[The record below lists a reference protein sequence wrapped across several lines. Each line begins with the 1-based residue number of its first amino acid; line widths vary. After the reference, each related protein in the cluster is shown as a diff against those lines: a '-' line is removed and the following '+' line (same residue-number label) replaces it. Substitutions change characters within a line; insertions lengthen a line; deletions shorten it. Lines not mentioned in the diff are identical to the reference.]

1 MSELFERF
9 RAAQQAIIT
18 QDDEAFLDLL
28 TDDVEYHYHVGTRP
42 LIGKEWVQK
51 FLIKYREVTSDAQWV
66 IHNHAENGNV
76 LFTEGIEEY
85 FDVRSQM
92 TISHPYAGVIEF
104 RDGKIVKWK
113 DYFEMNSVRDS
124 ED

>member
-9 RAAQQAIIT
+9 RAAQQAIIK

-51 FLIKYREVTSDAQWV
+51 FLIKYREVTSDAHWV
-66 IHNHAENGNV
+66 IHNHAENGNI
-76 LFTEGIEEY
+76 LFTEGVEEY

-104 RDGKIVKWK
+104 RNGKIAKWK

>member
-9 RAAQQAIIT
+9 RAAQQAIIK

-51 FLIKYREVTSDAQWV
+51 FLIKYREVTSHAQWV

-85 FDVRSQM
+85 FDVRSQK

-113 DYFEMNSVRDS
+113 DYFEMNSIRDS

>member
-9 RAAQQAIIT
+9 RAAQQAIIK

-85 FDVRSQM
+85 FDVRSQK
-92 TISHPYAGVIEF
+92 TISQPYAGVIEF

-113 DYFEMNSVRDS
+113 DYFEMNSIRDS

>member
-9 RAAQQAIIT
+9 RAAQQAIMMR
-18 QDDEAFLDLL
+18 DDEAFLDLL

-51 FLIKYREVTSDAQWV
+51 FLVKYREVTSDAQWV
-66 IHNHAENGNV
+66 INNHAENGNI
-76 LFTEGIEEY
+76 LFTEGVEEY

-104 RDGKIVKWK
+104 RNGKIAKWK

>member
-18 QDDEAFLDLL
+18 QDDKAFLDLL

-51 FLIKYREVTSDAQWV
+51 FLIKYREVTSDAHWV

>member
-51 FLIKYREVTSDAQWV
+51 FLIKYREVTSDAHWV

-124 ED
+124 EN

>member
-1 MSELFERF
+1 VSELFERF
-9 RAAQQAIIT
+9 RAAQQAIIK

-85 FDVRSQM
+85 FDVRSQK

-113 DYFEMNSVRDS
+113 DYFEMNSIRDS

>member
-1 MSELFERF
+1 MSELFDRF

-18 QDDEAFLDLL
+18 RDDEAFLDLL

-85 FDVRSQM
+85 FDVRSQK

-113 DYFEMNSVRDS
+113 DYFEMNSIRDS

>member
-9 RAAQQAIIT
+9 RAAQQAIIK

-85 FDVRSQM
+85 FDVRSQK

-113 DYFEMNSVRDS
+113 DYFEMNSVGDS

>member
-18 QDDEAFLDLL
+18 QDDKAFLDLL

-51 FLIKYREVTSDAQWV
+51 FLIKYREVTSDAHWV

-104 RDGKIVKWK
+104 RDRKIVKWK

>member
-9 RAAQQAIIT
+9 RAAQQAIIK

-85 FDVRSQM
+85 FDVRSQK
-92 TISHPYAGVIEF
+92 TVSHPYAGVIEF

-113 DYFEMNSVRDS
+113 DYFEMNSIRDS

>member
-76 LFTEGIEEY
+76 LFTEGVEEY

-124 ED
+124 EG

>member
-18 QDDEAFLDLL
+18 QDDKAFLDLL

-85 FDVRSQM
+85 FDVRSQK

-113 DYFEMNSVRDS
+113 DYFEMNSIRDS

>member
-1 MSELFERF
+1 MSELFDRF

-18 QDDEAFLDLL
+18 RDDEAFLDLL

-51 FLIKYREVTSDAQWV
+51 FLIKYREVTSDAHWV
-66 IHNHAENGNV
+66 IHNHAENGNI
-76 LFTEGIEEY
+76 LFTEGVEEY

-104 RDGKIVKWK
+104 RNGKIVKWK
-113 DYFEMNSVRDS
+113 DYFEMNSVGAS

>member
-9 RAAQQAIIT
+9 CAAQQAIIT
-18 QDDEAFLDLL
+18 QDDKAFLDLL

-51 FLIKYREVTSDAQWV
+51 FLIKYREVTSDAHWV

-85 FDVRSQM
+85 FDVRSQK

>member
-9 RAAQQAIIT
+9 CAAQQAIIT
-18 QDDEAFLDLL
+18 RDDEAFLDLL

-66 IHNHAENGNV
+66 IHNHAENGNI
-76 LFTEGIEEY
+76 LFTEGVEEY

>member
-51 FLIKYREVTSDAQWV
+51 FLIKYREVTSDAKWV

-76 LFTEGIEEY
+76 LFTEGVEEY
-85 FDVRSQM
+85 FDLRSQM

-104 RDGKIVKWK
+104 RDGKILRWK

-124 ED
+124 KD

>member
-18 QDDEAFLDLL
+18 QDDGAFLDLL

-66 IHNHAENGNV
+66 IHNHAENGNI
-76 LFTEGIEEY
+76 LFTEGVEEY

-104 RDGKIVKWK
+104 RDGKILRWK

-124 ED
+124 KD

>member
-9 RAAQQAIIT
+9 RAAQQAIIK

-51 FLIKYREVTSDAQWV
+51 FLIKYREVTSDAHWV

-85 FDVRSQM
+85 FDVRSQK

-113 DYFEMNSVRDS
+113 DYFEMNSIRDS

>member
-18 QDDEAFLDLL
+18 RDDEAFLDLL

-51 FLIKYREVTSDAQWV
+51 FLIKYREVTSDAPWV
-66 IHNHAENGNV
+66 IHNHAENGNI
-76 LFTEGIEEY
+76 LFTEGVEEY

-104 RDGKIVKWK
+104 RNGKIVKWK

>member
-76 LFTEGIEEY
+76 LFTEGVEEY

-113 DYFEMNSVRDS
+113 DYFEMNSIRDS

>member
-76 LFTEGIEEY
+76 LFTEGVEEY

>member
-18 QDDEAFLDLL
+18 QDDKAFLDLL

-76 LFTEGIEEY
+76 LFTEGVEEY

-113 DYFEMNSVRDS
+113 DYFEMNSIRDS

>member
-18 QDDEAFLDLL
+18 QDDKAFLDLL

-51 FLIKYREVTSDAQWV
+51 FLIKYREVTSDAHWV

-85 FDVRSQM
+85 FDVRSQK

-113 DYFEMNSVRDS
+113 DYFEMNSIRDS

>member
-9 RAAQQAIIT
+9 RAAQQAIVMR
-18 QDDEAFLDLL
+18 DDEAFLDLL

-51 FLIKYREVTSDAQWV
+51 FLIKYREVTSDAHWV
-66 IHNHAENGNV
+66 IHNHAENGNI
-76 LFTEGIEEY
+76 LFTEGVEEY

-104 RDGKIVKWK
+104 RNGKIVKWK
-113 DYFEMNSVRDS
+113 DYFEMNSVGAS

>member
-9 RAAQQAIIT
+9 RAAQQAIT
-18 QDDEAFLDLL
+18 MRDDEAFLDLL

-51 FLIKYREVTSDAQWV
+51 FLIKYREVTSDAHWV
-66 IHNHAENGNV
+66 IHNHAENGNI
-76 LFTEGIEEY
+76 LFTEGVEEY

-104 RDGKIVKWK
+104 RNGKIAKWK

>member
-9 RAAQQAIIT
+9 RAAQQAIIK

>member
-9 RAAQQAIIT
+9 RAAQQAIIK

-51 FLIKYREVTSDAQWV
+51 FLIKYREVTSGAQWV

-85 FDVRSQM
+85 FDVRSQK

-113 DYFEMNSVRDS
+113 DYFEMNSIRDS

>member
-18 QDDEAFLDLL
+18 RDDEAFLDLL

-85 FDVRSQM
+85 FDVRSQK

-113 DYFEMNSVRDS
+113 DYFEMNSIRDS

>member
-18 QDDEAFLDLL
+18 QDDKAFLDLL

-51 FLIKYREVTSDAQWV
+51 FLIKYREVTSDAHWV

-124 ED
+124 EN

>member
-1 MSELFERF
+1 MSELFDRF

-18 QDDEAFLDLL
+18 RDDEAFLDLL

-85 FDVRSQM
+85 FDVRSQK

-113 DYFEMNSVRDS
+113 DYFEMNSIRDS
-124 ED
+124 KD

>member
-18 QDDEAFLDLL
+18 QDDKAFLDLL

-76 LFTEGIEEY
+76 LFTEGVEEY

-113 DYFEMNSVRDS
+113 DYFEMNGAGDS

>member
-18 QDDEAFLDLL
+18 QDDKAFLDLL

-66 IHNHAENGNV
+66 IHNHAENGNI
-76 LFTEGIEEY
+76 LFTEGVEEY

-113 DYFEMNSVRDS
+113 DYFEMNSIRDS

>member
-9 RAAQQAIIT
+9 RAAQQAIIK

-51 FLIKYREVTSDAQWV
+51 FLIKYREVTSDAHWV

-124 ED
+124 EG

>member
-18 QDDEAFLDLL
+18 QDDKAFLDLL

-51 FLIKYREVTSDAQWV
+51 FLIKYREVTSDAHWV

-76 LFTEGIEEY
+76 LFTEGVEEY

>member
-9 RAAQQAIIT
+9 RAAQQAIIK

-66 IHNHAENGNV
+66 IHNHAENGNI
-76 LFTEGIEEY
+76 LFTEGVEEY

-104 RDGKIVKWK
+104 RNGKIVKWK
-113 DYFEMNSVRDS
+113 DYFEMNSVGAS

>member
-9 RAAQQAIIT
+9 RAAQQAIIK

-85 FDVRSQM
+85 FDVRSQK

-113 DYFEMNSVRDS
+113 DYFEMNSIRDS

>member
-9 RAAQQAIIT
+9 RAAQQAIIK

-51 FLIKYREVTSDAQWV
+51 FLIKYREVTSDAHWV

-76 LFTEGIEEY
+76 LFTEGVEEY

-113 DYFEMNSVRDS
+113 DYFEMNSVGDS